1 MVDTALYLLGLFLL
15 ALFCLIAL
23 ASLVVGLPGTFLIV
37 IAAWVYAW
45 ATGFLAVTWTTLG
58 WLLGLAVLAEG
69 LEFASAAVASGSE
82 SPSRRV
88 AVSAIVGGIVGGI
101 VGTPFFFGVG
111 SLLGALAGAFAG
123 ATVAASAE
131 GRDTASA
138 MRTGMSA
145 MRGRL
150 LGFIVKAAIGAL
162 MLVVLFGAAI

>member
-88 AVSAIVGGIVGGI
+88 AVSAIVGGIVG
-101 VGTPFFFGVG
+101 TPFFFGVG